1 MALHRWL
8 ILLACFSTGCGGSG
22 GQSPAAVASPG
33 VCPASGLTSSA
44 GIVNLQENC
53 AITGDVNLSGSATLT
68 MTGGA
73 LSIAGNVVLGDN
85 SQLSVTGGSLTLP
98 QTNYSQ
104 YSVTLNGTSQLALTN
119 SSWIT
124 NGTPQNNFSMT

>member
-8 ILLACFSTGCGGSG
+8 ILLACFSTGCGGGG
-22 GQSPAAVASPG
+22 GQSPAAVAGLG

-53 AITGDVNLSGSATLT
+53 TINGDVNLSGSATLT

-73 LSIAGNVVLGDN
+73 LSIAGNLALNDN
-85 SQLSVTGGSLTLP
+85 AQFTVTRGNLRFP
-98 QTNYSQ
+98 QVNYSQ

-119 SSWIT
+119 SS
-124 NGTPQNNFSMT
+124 